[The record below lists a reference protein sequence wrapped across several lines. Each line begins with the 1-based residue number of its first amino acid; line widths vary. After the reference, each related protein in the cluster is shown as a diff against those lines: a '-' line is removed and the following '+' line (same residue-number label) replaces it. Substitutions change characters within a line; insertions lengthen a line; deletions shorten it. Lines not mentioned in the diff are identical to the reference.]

1 MNLSAIKKNKSFTE
15 YISNSER
22 DTVAL
27 AGELVKTLAPGVNI
41 ALQGDLG
48 TGKSVFARG
57 FARALGVTGY
67 IPSPTFTIIQEYEL
81 APENTNQV
89 KWLIHMDLYRI
100 SDVSAALGFGIDEYL
115 EDENAVKLIEWS
127 ERIEEILPEDTW
139 YVRIKH
145 LSEESR
151 RIIIEK

>member
-1 MNLSAIKKNKSFTE
+1 MKLTEIRKNKSFTE

-22 DTVAL
+22 ETVAL
-27 AGELVKTLAPGVNI
+27 AGELVKTLTPGVNI

-48 TGKSVFARG
+48 TGKSVFARA
-57 FARALGVTGY
+57 FARALGVVGY
-67 IPSPTFTIIQEYEL
+67 IPSPTFTIVQEYEL
-81 APENTNQV
+81 DLKKTNGV

-100 SDVSAALGFGIDEYL
+100 PDASSALGFGIDEYL
-115 EDENAVKLIEWS
+115 EDINAVKLIEWS
-127 ERIEEILPEDTW
+127 ERIEEILPDDTW

>member
-1 MNLSAIKKNKSFTE
+1 MKLTETRKNKSYTE
-15 YISNSER
+15 YISNSE
-22 DTVAL
+22 DETIEIASK
-27 AGELVKTLAPGVNI
+27 LVKTVTSGINI

-48 TGKSVFARG
+48 TGKSVFARA

-67 IPSPTFTIIQEYEL
+67 IPSPTFTIVQEYEL
-81 APENTNQV
+81 DLNKTNGV

-100 SDVSAALGFGIDEYL
+100 PDVSSALGFGIDEYL
-115 EDENAVKLIEWS
+115 EDINAVKLIEWS
-127 ERIEEILPEDTW
+127 ERIEEVLPDDTW

>member
-1 MNLSAIKKNKSFTE
+1 MATECRKNKSFTE
-15 YISNSER
+15 YLSNSE
-22 DTVAL
+22 DETVDIATQL
-27 AGELVKTLAPGVNI
+27 AKTVCPGVNI

-67 IPSPTFTIIQEYEL
+67 IPSPTFTILQEYEL
-81 APENTNQV
+81 DAHKV
-89 KWLIHMDLYRI
+89 DGIKWLIHMDLYRI
-100 SDVSAALGFGIDEYL
+100 PDVSSALAFGIDEYL
-115 EDENAVKLIEWS
+115 EDGNAVKLIEWS
-127 ERIEEILPEDTW
+127 ERIEDVLQDDTW

-145 LSEESR
+145 LREGSR

>member
-1 MNLSAIKKNKSFTE
+1 MNSTEIRKNKSYKE
-15 YISNSER
+15 YISNSESETIDIAR
-22 DTVAL
+22 
-27 AGELVKTLAPGVNI
+27 ELVKKLTPGINI

-67 IPSPTFTIIQEYEL
+67 IPSPTFTIVQEYEL
-81 APENTNQV
+81 DCNKTNGV

-100 SDVSAALGFGIDEYL
+100 PDVSSALVFGIDEYL
-115 EDENAVKLIEWS
+115 EDIDAVKLIEWS
-127 ERIEEILPEDTW
+127 ERIEEVLPVDTW